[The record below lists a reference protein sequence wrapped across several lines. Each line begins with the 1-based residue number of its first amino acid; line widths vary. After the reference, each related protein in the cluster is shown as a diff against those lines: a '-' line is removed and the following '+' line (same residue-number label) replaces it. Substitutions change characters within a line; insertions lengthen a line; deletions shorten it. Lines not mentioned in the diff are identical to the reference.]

1 LFAFKNVILLGIF
14 SLCTHGVH
22 ATERDTILNAVYS
35 DPYFYNV
42 LADNKGSIF
51 TGTSEGIFQLNG
63 GKLIPYKKA
72 QGYITLNKNY
82 EPVITPEGIKN
93 HHERKYLS
101 LLPFPDLAL
110 DEYHASTTDHFYLCS
125 GGRIYIYDIVPYSY
139 SFGNH
144 SIRSIS
150 ENFVGTYSG
159 IYYKGS
165 RLRDPAP
172 KFTDSYIREIN
183 GIAYMYYDYLYTIN
197 VALLQNDTSKGSQL
211 GITRINHTG
220 EAKFR
225 DIYQINGNN
234 NLYFSS
240 VSGLLKTDR
249 EGVPFSI
256 YKTSN
261 KISEIVIIGERL
273 SRLYFS
279 DGNYLLS
286 LGIGADDKVDTI
298 IRLPAEIL
306 NGRVDDRNILLLTH
320 EGLYKLSSDGELQKL
335 TQLYQAHTMELI
347 SATEMVIATNNG
359 LFRFNTVN
367 RVLSPLIRG
376 VEFNRKAMYKKGD
389 LLQVGS
395 INGLYSINVNDL
407 ELLASRN
414 RYLTEKE
421 QVPLHVIIGAISA
434 LAAIGLLAFLL
445 FRSRRK
451 LVIASAEIKELNIES
466 LDRAKI
472 EQYIRENLTT
482 VSIKSITN
490 HFDTNISHVYKL
502 INPDKPGSIIQKL
515 RIEKLVELKNAG
527 KTVAEIAEATG
538 LSTSYVVKI
547 KNRSKLDD

>member
-1 LFAFKNVILLGIF
+1 
-14 SLCTHGVH
+14 
-22 ATERDTILNAVYS
+22 
-35 DPYFYNV
+35 
-42 LADNKGSIF
+42 
-51 TGTSEGIFQLNG
+51 
-63 GKLIPYKKA
+63 
-72 QGYITLNKNY
+72 
-82 EPVITPEGIKN
+82 
-93 HHERKYLS
+93 
-101 LLPFPDLAL
+101 
-110 DEYHASTTDHFYLCS
+110 
-125 GGRIYIYDIVPYSY
+125 
-139 SFGNH
+139 
-144 SIRSIS
+144 
-150 ENFVGTYSG
+150 
-159 IYYKGS
+159 
-165 RLRDPAP
+165 
-172 KFTDSYIREIN
+172 
-183 GIAYMYYDYLYTIN
+183 
-197 VALLQNDTSKGSQL
+197 
-211 GITRINHTG
+211 
-220 EAKFR
+220 
-225 DIYQINGNN
+225 
-234 NLYFSS
+234 
-240 VSGLLKTDR
+240 
-249 EGVPFSI
+249 
-256 YKTSN
+256 
-261 KISEIVIIGERL
+261 
-273 SRLYFS
+273 
-279 DGNYLLS
+279 
-286 LGIGADDKVDTI
+286 
-298 IRLPAEIL
+298 
-306 NGRVDDRNILLLTH
+306 
-320 EGLYKLSSDGELQKL
+320 
-335 TQLYQAHTMELI
+335 MELI

-367 RVLSPLIRG
+367 KVLSPLIRG